1 MNRSK
6 SRFSSAPIAP
16 YKVSLL
22 KQWRTSRLGRTD
34 ARNHK
39 GIADATLT
47 QALKGIAAYAQSG
60 QHEVNRWLIKESEP
74 IVVGSSRIRIQ
85 LGQLESEILNFTKN
99 LGDSG
104 RERKLNKRALEL
116 LIEKKTSQMSQLE
129 MNSDSLEALYRQG
142 TEAIESWERY
152 FTALASIY
160 LRSLSKKLKQ
170 DVRSSDAEVPPF
182 DNVPIVDL
190 EQK

>member
-1 MNRSK
+1 
-6 SRFSSAPIAP
+6 
-16 YKVSLL
+16 L

>member
-1 MNRSK
+1 VNRSK